1 MRAGAGSTPALSQ
14 GWAYMIEGDLQR
26 VGRWPRQACALALL
40 AAIGCGDAGVERAE
54 QSGAAAAGA
63 FARTPRQAEVAWARP
78 LLPPTADSV
87 APAGMMSLP
96 GEPRLQTPAEPELTP
111 LPTIEAEE
119 AEQVV
124 AAPSATAELDAVE
137 MPAAGPTL
145 LPPQPLE
152 AGFTE
157 WHDASGATPLD
168 ASTPADQSTES
179 SLVATEP
186 LTNYE
191 ILPTPDA
198 PSAEASLALPPRLS
212 DTTSTLGGPLSQE
225 AEELLAD
232 AGPTVTGHMTGAMVS
247 EQALAK
253 IRRGYKLAQRGAYF
267 AAREQFIEVLRMIAE
282 AKDQK
287 RGVSRRSVA
296 LANGLRAL
304 EEAADFTPRGPG
316 IDNRLDFAV
325 IIASHRTPVAKSGA
339 GDLMPQQLAD
349 LYYRYAQLQLGASVA
364 GEPAGSMALHALG
377 KLYSQIGR
385 AEPGRI
391 VQVERRA
398 FSLQQAALL
407 AREDNHLAA
416 HELGVLLAE
425 AGHYV
430 DSEYILAQVAARE
443 PHPVVYRNLARIQRK
458 LGREDLATVSESQA
472 HHLAAQGMSSVSG
485 VQWVDP
491 QTLARTGDP
500 LAPTA
505 PAPQVASGPPIP
517 QPRPAATAT
526 NQAPAPAPSEPVHNI
541 TRLPGGYFR

>member
-1 MRAGAGSTPALSQ
+1 MRAGAGIRPAISQ

-26 VGRWPRQACALALL
+26 VRRWPRRVCALALL
-40 AAIGCGDAGVERAE
+40 TAIGCGDAGVERAE
-54 QSGAAAAGA
+54 QNAAHTPALL
-63 FARTPRQAEVAWARP
+63 ARAPRQADVAWARP
-78 LLPPTADSV
+78 LLPPTAGGIE
-87 APAGMMSLP
+87 PAGLMSLP
-96 GEPRLQTPAEPELTP
+96 SEPANRPQAVAEPELTL
-111 LPTIEAEE
+111 LPTVEVEE
-119 AEQVV
+119 AEQV
-124 AAPSATAELDAVE
+124 AVE
-137 MPAAGPTL
+137 MPDAGPKL

-157 WHDASGATPLD
+157 WHDASGATPLE
-168 ASTPADQSTES
+168 AESSANPSTEN

-186 LTNYE
+186 LASYD
-191 ILPTPDA
+191 ILPTPETPAGD
-198 PSAEASLALPPRLS
+198 ASLALPPSIS
-212 DTTSTLGGPLSQE
+212 DTTTGIDGSLSLE

-232 AGPTVTGHMTGAMVS
+232 AGPTVTGHLTGAMVS

-267 AAREQFIEVLRMIAE
+267 AAREQFLEVLRMIAE

-287 RGVSRRSVA
+287 RGLSRRSVA

-339 GDLMPQQLAD
+339 GDLMPQQLSD

-391 VQVERRA
+391 VQAERRA

-425 AGHYV
+425 AGHFV
-430 DSEYILAQVAARE
+430 DSEFILAQVAARE

-505 PAPQVASGPPIP
+505 PAPQVAAGPPIP

-526 NQAPAPAPSEPVHNI
+526 TQAPAPTQSEPVHNI